1 MSGDE
6 EDRAGAPR
14 PNTAPLIRALDQSEH
29 VQDKVEQ
36 AAVDLSLVNAVLK
49 DEIDASLPMA
59 QVERALDQ
67 SEVIESQIQEA
78 AEELVAVNDALAEEI
93 DVRLELERRLS
104 KSDAALSESRAEER
118 KSRHSALHDGVTGL
132 ANFTLFK
139 DRLCNALAQAE
150 RHQRRLAVMFI
161 DLDDFKGVNDAHGH
175 DTGDR
180 VLQMVGKRLQGI
192 VRGGDTVSRRSGDE
206 FLVLML
212 EANDQSNAADL
223 AVRIAENLAGP
234 SDIDGVTFMVKSS
247 IGIAVYPE
255 NGRSAQQ
262 LLKSADGAMYA
273 AKQLKKGAAPHGR
286 TEPPGPPGK

>member
-1 MSGDE
+1 
-6 EDRAGAPR
+6 
-14 PNTAPLIRALDQSEH
+14 
-29 VQDKVEQ
+29 
-36 AAVDLSLVNAVLK
+36 
-49 DEIDASLPMA
+49 
-59 QVERALDQ
+59 
-67 SEVIESQIQEA
+67 
-78 AEELVAVNDALAEEI
+78 
-93 DVRLELERRLS
+93 
-104 KSDAALSESRAEER
+104 
-118 KSRHSALHDGVTGL
+118 
-132 ANFTLFK
+132 
-139 DRLCNALAQAE
+139 
-150 RHQRRLAVMFI
+150 MFI

-223 AVRIAENLAGP
+223 AVRISENIAGP

-255 NGRSAQQ
+255 NGRSAQE
-262 LLKSADGAMYA
+262 LLKSADRAMYA

-286 TEPPGPPGK
+286 T

>member
-49 DEIDASLPMA
+49 DEIDASLPLA

>member
-6 EDRAGAPR
+6 EDRAGGPR
-14 PNTAPLIRALDQSEH
+14 PDTGPLIRALNQSEH
-29 VQDKVEQ
+29 VQDTVEQ
-36 AAVDLSLVNAVLK
+36 AAADLSSVNAVLK
-49 DEIDASLPMA
+49 DEIDAGAPLA

-78 AEELVAVNDALAEEI
+78 AEELVAVNDALAEEV

-139 DRLCNALAQAE
+139 DRLCNALPQAE

-161 DLDDFKGVNDAHGH
+161 DLDDFKGINDAHGH

-180 VLQMVGKRLQGI
+180 VLEMVGKRLQGI

-212 EANDQSNAADL
+212 EANDRFERRRPRRSDRRRPRG
-223 AVRIAENLAGP
+223 AVRHRWRDVRGEVQHRDRGLSGERALSAGTAQERRPGDVCGQATEEGRGP
-234 SDIDGVTFMVKSS
+234 SRPD
-247 IGIAVYPE
+247 
-255 NGRSAQQ
+255 
-262 LLKSADGAMYA
+262 
-273 AKQLKKGAAPHGR
+273 
-286 TEPPGPPGK
+286 